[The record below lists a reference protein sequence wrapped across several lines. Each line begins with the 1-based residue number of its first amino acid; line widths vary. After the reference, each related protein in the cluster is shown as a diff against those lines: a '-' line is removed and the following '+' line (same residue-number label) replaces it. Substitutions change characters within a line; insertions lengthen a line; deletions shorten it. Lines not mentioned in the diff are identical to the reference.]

1 MVSDATPD
9 HVPPPCKC
17 SEAEPGSE
25 DIVQESTSDNPYWVL
40 RCRHKRIVV
49 RTPTLLMPR

>member
-1 MVSDATPD
+1 MTDATPD